1 MQECDVIVVSIP
13 CKYSGSLRL
22 THGSRMG
29 FLLSEGA
36 DLGAVKAVTLRWEY
50 DHEIDPLNLTK
61 VKDNLFAILQLTTPT
76 NISLLF
82 QVCVFGL
89 CSDHLFLRNV
99 TVRSLQT
106 NKSNRRPSSGSR

>member
-1 MQECDVIVVSIP
+1 MQECDVLVVSIP
-13 CKYSGSLRL
+13 SKYSGSLRL

-61 VKDNLFAILQLTTPT
+61 VKDNLFAILHLTFL
-76 NISLLF
+76 IIFLF
-82 QVCVFGL
+82 SSRCVFSASAPITSFCG
-89 CSDHLFLRNV
+89 
-99 TVRSLQT
+99 T
-106 NKSNRRPSSGSR
+106 